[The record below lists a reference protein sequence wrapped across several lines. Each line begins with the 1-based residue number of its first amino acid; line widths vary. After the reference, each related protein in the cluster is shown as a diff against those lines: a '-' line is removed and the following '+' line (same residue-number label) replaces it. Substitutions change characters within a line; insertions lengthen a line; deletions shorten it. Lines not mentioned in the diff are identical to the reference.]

1 MRCEIIT
8 IGDEILIGQIVD
20 TNSAWMAV
28 ELNKVGIEVV
38 QITSI
43 SDRKSHILKALEEAA
58 ERADLVLITG
68 GLGPTKDDVT
78 KSTLCEFLQ
87 CGLIFNAEQY
97 SIVERIFRSFGRDV
111 SEVNRKQAEVP
122 ESCVCLVN
130 EQGTAPGMWFER
142 NNTVYVSMPGVP
154 YEMKYLMLNKVIPK
168 VLERFSMPVILHRTF
183 CTQGVGESVLAG
195 WIEEWEN
202 ALPHHI
208 KLAYLPSPGIVRLRL
223 SAQGEHI
230 VQLEAELETLAV
242 SLYALIGK
250 HIYAEGE
257 RSLPEVIQELM
268 QERKATLGTAESCTG
283 GAIAAMLTAIPGA
296 SAYFQ
301 GSTVTYSNT
310 LKMKILGVSES
321 SLKTYGAASEAVVR
335 EMADGLRKLYGVDYS
350 ISVSGIAGPD
360 GGSEEKPVGTVWIGI
375 GTPQGTF
382 AKQFRFSTDRGRNIQ
397 MASLSALN
405 YLRRILLGIED

>member
-242 SLYALIGK
+242 SLYAQIGK

-310 LKMKILGVSES
+310 LKMKILGVCES
-321 SLKTYGAASEAVVR
+321 RLKTYGAVSEAVVR

>member
-1 MRCEIIT
+1 MRCELIT

-43 SDRKSHILKALEEAA
+43 SDQKAHILQALEDAA

-87 CGLIFNAEQY
+87 CGLVFNAAQY
-97 SIVERIFRSFGRDV
+97 AVVERIFRSYGREV
-111 SEVNRKQAEVP
+111 SEINRKQAEVP
-122 ESCVCLVN
+122 ESSVCLVN

-154 YEMKYLMLNKVIPK
+154 YEMKYLMLNKVIPA
-168 VLERFSMPVILHRTF
+168 VLERFSMPVIIHRTF
-183 CTQGVGESVLAG
+183 CTQGVGESILAG

-202 ALPHHI
+202 ALPKHI

-223 SAQGEHI
+223 SAQGEH
-230 VQLEAELETLAV
+230 VEQLEAELESLAATL
-242 SLYALIGK
+242 YEQIGK
-250 HIYAEGE
+250 HIFAEGE
-257 RSLPEVIQELM
+257 KSLPEVIQELM
-268 QERKATLGTAESCTG
+268 LERGATLGTAESCTG
-283 GAIAAMLTAIPGA
+283 GAIAAMLTSIPG
-296 SAYFQ
+296 SSRYFQ
-301 GSTVTYSNT
+301 GSTVTYSNA
-310 LKMKILGVSES
+310 LKQHILGVTEEH
-321 SLKTYGAASEAVVR
+321 LNTYGAVSEAVVR
-335 EMADGLRKLYGVDYS
+335 DMAEGLRRLYGVDYS

-360 GGSEEKPVGTVWIGI
+360 GGTEEKPVGTVWIGI
-375 GTPQGTF
+375 GTHDGTY
-382 AKQFRFSTDRGRNIQ
+382 AKRFRFSTDRGRNIQ
-397 MASLSALN
+397 MAALSALN
-405 YLRRILLGIED
+405 YLRRILLGIAD